1 VRWLVVADGQVAQ
14 AHPGSHAGCSQTP
27 QAYRTDL
34 LRNVTQRGEAAGWAA
49 QSTVE
54 LFLRAGLPVAA
65 IAGEKLN
72 LKLTTPEDWVLAEA
86 LHEQLSR

>member
-1 VRWLVVADGQVAQ
+1 MVLNQGRVSQ
-14 AHPGSHAGCSQTP
+14 AHPGSHAGSSQTP
-27 QAYRTDL
+27 QAYRTEL
-34 LRNVTQRGEAAGWAA
+34 LREVTRRGEAAGWAA

-72 LKLTTPEDWVLAEA
+72 IKLTTPDDWVLAEA